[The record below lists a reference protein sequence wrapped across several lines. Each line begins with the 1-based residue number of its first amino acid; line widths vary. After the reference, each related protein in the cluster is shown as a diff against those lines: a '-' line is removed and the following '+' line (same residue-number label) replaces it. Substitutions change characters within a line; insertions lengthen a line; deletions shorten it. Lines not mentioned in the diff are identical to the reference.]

1 MHQHHNATD
10 LTPRQRTIK
19 KLTVGLL
26 ALLVILAICA
36 CGAASK
42 STKTSGST
50 QATSQKG
57 ATPTATTTPK
67 PVQKLNVVVSHQV
80 IKNVEGK
87 YRYFFDV
94 RNHDAK
100 DFNGSVR
107 IELYNDNQQ
116 SALGQ
121 ETFDTQSAMP
131 TNRGTSVYFDI
142 HTGPPS
148 IAGEYGITHYKYAVL
163 VNDQEVNTGSG
174 KIADEITE

>member
-1 MHQHHNATD
+1 MYQHHNATD
-10 LTPRQRTIK
+10 LSPRERAIK

-26 ALLVILAICA
+26 GLLVILAICA

-42 STKTSGST
+42 STGPSGPART
-50 QATSQKG
+50 QNG
-57 ATPTATTTPK
+57 ATPTTTATPK
-67 PVQKLNVVVSHQV
+67 PVQKLNVVVSSQV

-107 IELYNDNQQ
+107 IELYNNKQQ

-148 IAGEYGITHYKYAVL
+148 VAGEYGVTHYKYAVI
-163 VNDQEVNTGSG
+163 VGDQEVNTGSG
-174 KIADEITE
+174 KIEDAITQ